1 MGYSWNYMPPAQRRP
16 RFRNK
21 GTRDGY
27 PKKRIRLLTL
37 LSRCAGGL
45 EDAPCTRV
53 TSTWPQA
60 SAKETLGWSADS
72 SSTFSF
78 HLRMTHESLGRL
90 SNVGERDATRR
101 WRTDEL
107 LVSVETKHED
117 VSGSVVETPVV
128 AVHELRVVET
138 PVSKDSSAHPRARR
152 TACRKI
158 ELIVAFAHRLSLKG
172 ATQEEAQFAK
182 VFPPRQ
188 RGHCQRVS
196 TTNRDNAVT
205 RRPAPDP
212 SIAPHSV
219 SLGEVS
225 RVTG

>member
-1 MGYSWNYMPPAQRRP
+1 MRDDGHSEVGHSLPTIRSISARLGEDWITRSGLADAPNGVGQHTEAVLIQVGYSYSWNYMPPAQRRP

-27 PKKRIRLLTL
+27 PKQRIRLLTL

-128 AVHELRVVET
+128 AVHGFE
-138 PVSKDSSAHPRARR
+138 S
-152 TACRKI
+152 
-158 ELIVAFAHRLSLKG
+158 
-172 ATQEEAQFAK
+172 
-182 VFPPRQ
+182 
-188 RGHCQRVS
+188 
-196 TTNRDNAVT
+196 
-205 RRPAPDP
+205 
-212 SIAPHSV
+212 
-219 SLGEVS
+219 
-225 RVTG
+225 